1 MAGTYLVTSLWKG
14 VRYLLDAT
22 ELYLLFEDD
31 SDYEKIIK
39 WKLNEIKHYWEYDNF
54 QPYALDDVY
63 G

>member
-1 MAGTYLVTSLWKG
+1 M
-14 VRYLLDAT
+14 DAT

-54 QPYALDDVY
+54 QPLVLDDVY
-63 G
+63 EKLPEQLPATYQ